1 MNNYPGGLEP
11 NRGTELSEDDYNS
24 NKNQRQRAKDEK
36 KRLAQEMIAK
46 INADIAARNQ
56 RKIQQ
61 EAERRQQGLSADE
74 IEAAKQRALF
84 QLLHGGRKKKVR
96 TTKKR
101 NMKRGHMRKRKTI
114 KKKRHAK
121 K

>member
-1 MNNYPGGLEP
+1 MSYPGGLEP
-11 NRGTELSEDDYNS
+11 NRGAELSKEDYNS
-24 NKNQRQRAKDEK
+24 TENQWKRAKEAAAMS
-36 KRLAQEMIAK
+36 AQKMIAK
-46 INADIAARNQ
+46 IDADIAAR
-56 RKIQQ
+56 K
-61 EAERRQQGLSADE
+61 
-74 IEAAKQRALF
+74 AAASKAAASK
-84 QLLHGGRKKKVR
+84 GGRKKKVR

>member
-1 MNNYPGGLEP
+1 MSYPGGLKE
-11 NRGTELSEDDYNS
+11 NRGDLPEDDYNS
-24 NKNQRQRAKDEK
+24 NKNQRQRANDEK
-36 KRLAQEMIAK
+36 RRLAQEMIAK
-46 INADIAARNQ
+46 IDADIAARQ
-56 RKIQQ
+56 
-61 EAERRQQGLSADE
+61 
-74 IEAAKQRALF
+74 AAASKAAASK
-84 QLLHGGRKKKVR
+84 GGRKKKVR

>member
-1 MNNYPGGLEP
+1 MSYPGGLEP
-11 NRGTELSEDDYNS
+11 NRGAELSKEDYNS
-24 NKNQRQRAKDEK
+24 TENQWKRAKEAAAMS
-36 KRLAQEMIAK
+36 AQKMIAK
-46 INADIAARNQ
+46 IDADIAAR
-56 RKIQQ
+56 K
-61 EAERRQQGLSADE
+61 
-74 IEAAKQRALF
+74 AAASKAAASKAAASKAAASK
-84 QLLHGGRKKKVR
+84 GGRKKKVR